1 MIVLN
6 ILLSS
11 SKYMKRFPNRL
22 LDLPEDVLIL
32 IYKYVFKECAKQIDN
47 NNARSLCDFYDILR
61 SSKLCYCINTGR
73 YDDDGDG
80 EGWGYGSGNCY
91 DRDNTDN
98 IYLYRKNYIK
108 EDSRLSKIKYI
119 EYPISFIPAD
129 FGYIRTIIEEF
140 AAIIYNDDI
149 EDRNLMKLHRCRS
162 GIYNLEYTQRSFR
175 IYVDKNKLRCRVDL
189 EKAIIM
195 GYELIYYSLKLIE
208 YMELNPYDDSDDIY
222 RLFEYVKKRNLLLG
236 YIIPN
241 NIVAVELGG

>member
-73 YDDDGDG
+73 YGDDG
-80 EGWGYGSGNCY
+80 EGLGYGSGNCY

-129 FGYIRTIIEEF
+129 FGYIRKIIEEF

-149 EDRNLMKLHRCRS
+149 EDRNLMRLHRSRS
-162 GIYNLEYTQRSFR
+162 GIYNLEYIQRSFR

-195 GYELIYYSLKLIE
+195 GYELIYYSLKL
-208 YMELNPYDDSDDIY
+208 NPYDDSDDIY

-241 NIVAVELGG
+241 NVVAVELGG

>member
-1 MIVLN
+1 
-6 ILLSS
+6 
-11 SKYMKRFPNRL
+11 MKKPPNRL
-22 LDLPEDVLIL
+22 LDLPEDILVL
-32 IYKYVFKECAKQIDN
+32 IYKWVFKGCAKQIDN
-47 NNARSLCDFYDILR
+47 KNARSLCDFYDILKG
-61 SSKLCYCINTGR
+61 SKLCFCINTGR
-73 YDDDGDG
+73 YGDG
-80 EGWGYGSGNCY
+80 EGWGYGSGNRY
-91 DRDNTDN
+91 DRDDTDS

-119 EYPISFIPAD
+119 EYPISFVPAD

-175 IYVDKNKLRCRVDL
+175 IYIDKNKLCCRVDL

-195 GYELIYYSLKLIE
+195 GYDLIYYSLKLIE

-241 NIVAVELGG
+241 NVVAVELGG

>member
-1 MIVLN
+1 
-6 ILLSS
+6 
-11 SKYMKRFPNRL
+11 MKKSPNRL

-73 YDDDGDG
+73 YGDDG

-149 EDRNLMKLHRCRS
+149 EDRNLMKLHRSRS
-162 GIYNLEYTQRSFR
+162 GIYNLEYTQMSFR

-195 GYELIYYSLKLIE
+195 GYELIYYSL
-208 YMELNPYDDSDDIY
+208 ELNPYDDSDDIY

-241 NIVAVELGG
+241 NVVAVELGG

>member
-1 MIVLN
+1 
-6 ILLSS
+6 
-11 SKYMKRFPNRL
+11 MKRFPNRL

-47 NNARSLCDFYDILR
+47 NNARSLCDFYDILK

-73 YDDDGDG
+73 YGDDG

-149 EDRNLMKLHRCRS
+149 EDRNLMKLHRSRS
-162 GIYNLEYTQRSFR
+162 GIYNLEYTQMSFR

-195 GYELIYYSLKLIE
+195 GYELIYYSL
-208 YMELNPYDDSDDIY
+208 ELNPYDDSDDIY

-241 NIVAVELGG
+241 NVVAVELGG

>member
-73 YDDDGDG
+73 YDDDG

-108 EDSRLSKIKYI
+108 DDSRLSKIKYI

-149 EDRNLMKLHRCRS
+149 EDRNLMRLHRCRS
-162 GIYNLEYTQRSFR
+162 GIYNLEYIQRSFR

-195 GYELIYYSLKLIE
+195 GYELIYYSLKL
-208 YMELNPYDDSDDIY
+208 NPYDDSDDIY
-222 RLFEYVKKRNLLLG
+222 RLFEYIKKRNLLLG

-241 NIVAVELGG
+241 NVVAVELGG

>member
-1 MIVLN
+1 
-6 ILLSS
+6 
-11 SKYMKRFPNRL
+11 MKRFPNRL

-47 NNARSLCDFYDILR
+47 NNARSLCDFYDILK

-73 YDDDGDG
+73 YGDDG

-149 EDRNLMKLHRCRS
+149 EDRNLMRLHRSRS
-162 GIYNLEYTQRSFR
+162 GIYNLEYTQMSFR

-195 GYELIYYSLKLIE
+195 GYELIYYSL
-208 YMELNPYDDSDDIY
+208 ELNPYDDSDDIY

-241 NIVAVELGG
+241 NVVAVELGG

>member
-1 MIVLN
+1 
-6 ILLSS
+6 
-11 SKYMKRFPNRL
+11 MKRFPNRL

-73 YDDDGDG
+73 YGDDG

-149 EDRNLMKLHRCRS
+149 EDRNLMKLHRSRS
-162 GIYNLEYTQRSFR
+162 GIYNLEYTQMSFR

-195 GYELIYYSLKLIE
+195 GYELIYYSL
-208 YMELNPYDDSDDIY
+208 ELNPYDDSDDIY

-241 NIVAVELGG
+241 NVVAVELGG

>member
-1 MIVLN
+1 M
-6 ILLSS
+6 
-11 SKYMKRFPNRL
+11 NRL

-32 IYKYVFKECAKQIDN
+32 IYKWVFKGCAKQIDN
-47 NNARSLCDFYDILR
+47 KNARSLCDFYDILR
-61 SSKLCYCINTGR
+61 GSKLSYCINTGR
-73 YDDDGDG
+73 YGDG

-98 IYLYRKNYIK
+98 IYLYRTNYIK

-119 EYPISFIPAD
+119 EYPISFVPVD

-189 EKAIIM
+189 EKAILM

-208 YMELNPYDDSDDIY
+208 YMELNPFDDSDDIY

-241 NIVAVELGG
+241 NVVAVELGG

>member
-1 MIVLN
+1 
-6 ILLSS
+6 
-11 SKYMKRFPNRL
+11 MKRFPNRL

-73 YDDDGDG
+73 YDDG

-149 EDRNLMKLHRCRS
+149 EDRNLMKLHRSRS
-162 GIYNLEYTQRSFR
+162 GIYNLEYIQKSFR

-195 GYELIYYSLKLIE
+195 GYELIYYSL
-208 YMELNPYDDSDDIY
+208 ELNPYDDSDDIY

-241 NIVAVELGG
+241 NVVAVELGG

>member
-1 MIVLN
+1 
-6 ILLSS
+6 
-11 SKYMKRFPNRL
+11 MKRFPNRL

-47 NNARSLCDFYDILR
+47 NNARSLCDFYDILK

-73 YDDDGDG
+73 YGDDG

-149 EDRNLMKLHRCRS
+149 EDRNLMKLHRSRS
-162 GIYNLEYTQRSFR
+162 GIYNLEYTQMSFR

-195 GYELIYYSLKLIE
+195 GYELIYYSL
-208 YMELNPYDDSDDIY
+208 ELNPYDDSDDIY

-241 NIVAVELGG
+241 NVVAVEIGG

>member
-1 MIVLN
+1 
-6 ILLSS
+6 
-11 SKYMKRFPNRL
+11 MKRFPNRL

-47 NNARSLCDFYDILR
+47 NNARSLCDFYDILK

-73 YDDDGDG
+73 YGDDG

-149 EDRNLMKLHRCRS
+149 EDRNLMKLHRSRS
-162 GIYNLEYTQRSFR
+162 GIYNLEYTQMSFR

-195 GYELIYYSLKLIE
+195 GYELIYYSL
-208 YMELNPYDDSDDIY
+208 ELNPYDDSDDIY
-222 RLFEYVKKRNLLLG
+222 RLFEYIKKRNLLLG

-241 NIVAVELGG
+241 NVVAVELGG

>member
-1 MIVLN
+1 
-6 ILLSS
+6 
-11 SKYMKRFPNRL
+11 MKRFPNRL

-47 NNARSLCDFYDILR
+47 NNARSLCDFYDILK
-61 SSKLCYCINTGR
+61 SSKLCYCINTGI
-73 YDDDGDG
+73 YGDDG

-149 EDRNLMKLHRCRS
+149 EDRNLMKLHRSRS
-162 GIYNLEYTQRSFR
+162 GIYNLEYTQMSFR

-195 GYELIYYSLKLIE
+195 GYELIYYSL
-208 YMELNPYDDSDDIY
+208 ELNPYDDSDDIY
-222 RLFEYVKKRNLLLG
+222 RLFEYIKKRNLLLG

-241 NIVAVELGG
+241 NVVAVELGG

>member
-1 MIVLN
+1 
-6 ILLSS
+6 
-11 SKYMKRFPNRL
+11 MKRFPNRL

-47 NNARSLCDFYDILR
+47 NNARSLCDFYDILK
-61 SSKLCYCINTGR
+61 SSKLCYCINTGI
-73 YDDDGDG
+73 YGDDG

-119 EYPISFIPAD
+119 EYPISFIPTD

-149 EDRNLMKLHRCRS
+149 EDRNLMKLHRSRS
-162 GIYNLEYTQRSFR
+162 GIYNLEYTQMSFR

-195 GYELIYYSLKLIE
+195 GYELIYYSL
-208 YMELNPYDDSDDIY
+208 ELNPYDDSDDIY
-222 RLFEYVKKRNLLLG
+222 RLFEYIKKRNLLLG

-241 NIVAVELGG
+241 NVVAVELGG

>member
-1 MIVLN
+1 
-6 ILLSS
+6 
-11 SKYMKRFPNRL
+11 MKKSPNRL
-22 LDLPEDVLIL
+22 LDLPEDVLVL

-61 SSKLCYCINTGR
+61 GSKLCYCINTGI
-73 YDDDGDG
+73 YGDDEVGDG
-80 EGWGYGSGNCY
+80 EGESNWGYGSGNCY
-91 DRDNTDN
+91 DSDNTNN

-108 EDSRLSKIKYI
+108 EDSRLSKIIYI

-129 FGYIRTIIEEF
+129 FGYIRAIIEEF
-140 AAIIYNDDI
+140 AAIIYNDNI
-149 EDRNLMKLHRCRS
+149 EDRSLMRLHRSRS

-241 NIVAVELGG
+241 NVVAVELGC